1 MDGPSAGIEGGQAAR
16 PGRDSGW
23 ARALLQAVLVWT
35 LALLLLGSV
44 VHATGS
50 SLACPDWPTCFGTMM
65 PEMEG
70 GVFWEHLHRLW
81 AGALVILFAA
91 AVIVVRRTLPGRRDL
106 FTLGLAG
113 IGLLLFQS
121 VLGGLTV
128 IYRLPD
134 AISTSH
140 LAVAFIFLALATVM
154 LVLAAPGT
162 GAAAAHPGRTAAT
175 PAHPHVSALDDAT
188 SRRAGL
194 WAATMIFAQSIVGAL
209 VRHTDAGMGCP
220 DVPLCLG
227 RIIPPLVHPMV
238 QLHFLH
244 RVLGLAVAIV
254 ILLGARKILA
264 HTGDRVQ
271 RRLAVALVVGVVAQ
285 IVLGFASVAYRL
297 APPHVS
303 AHTLLAAVLLMLAVA
318 MTTRARRPAPR

>member
-1 MDGPSAGIEGGQAAR
+1 MDEIPPALEHGKA
-16 PGRDSGW
+16 PGRDPGW
-23 ARALLQAVLVWT
+23 VRALLHAVLVWT

-65 PEMEG
+65 PEMKG

-81 AGALVILFAA
+81 AGALVVLFTAE
-91 AVIVVRRTLPGRRDL
+91 VIVARRTLPGRPDL

-154 LVLAAPGT
+154 LVLTGPTA
-162 GAAAAHPGRTAAT
+162 GAA
-175 PAHPHVSALDDAT
+175 LNDAT

-209 VRHTDAGMGCP
+209 VRHTDSGMGCP

-227 RIIPPLVHPMV
+227 RVIPPLVHPMV

-254 ILLGARKILA
+254 VISGTRMILA
-264 HTGDRVQ
+264 RTQDPVQ
-271 RRLAVALVVGVVAQ
+271 RGLGVALALGVVGQ
-285 IVLGFASVAYRL
+285 IILGFASVAFRL
-297 APPHVS
+297 EPPYVS
-303 AHTLLAAVLLMLAVA
+303 THTLLAAILLTLAVA
-318 MTTRARRPAPR
+318 MTTRARRPRA

>member
-1 MDGPSAGIEGGQAAR
+1 MLYG
-16 PGRDSGW
+16 
-23 ARALLQAVLVWT
+23 VLVWT

-81 AGALVILFAA
+81 AGALLILFTA
-91 AVIVVRRTLPGRRDL
+91 AVIVVRRTLPDRRNL
-106 FTLGLAG
+106 HKLGVIG

-154 LVLAAPGT
+154 LVLTAPAAEAVT
-162 GAAAAHPGRTAAT
+162 GEPGRTAGAPT
-175 PAHPHVSALDDAT
+175 HPSSPALDDAT

-254 ILLGARKILA
+254 VLYGARTILA
-264 HTGDRVQ
+264 RTGDPVQ
-271 RRLAVALVVGVVAQ
+271 RRLAVALAVGVLAQ
-285 IVLGFASVAYRL
+285 IVLGFASVAFRL

-303 AHTLLAAVLLMLAVA
+303 AHTLLAAVLLTLAVA
-318 MTTRARRPAPR
+318 MTTRARRGPARR